1 MLPGSPISQGPSRV
15 RLVPW
20 EIDFSTG
27 APDSSLPDKDVGSQT
42 QGVFLRS
49 TPGLESGWR
58 HFIGV
63 MSSRKDVGW
72 PHPRRSVTQSQT
84 TWA

>member
-1 MLPGSPISQGPSRV
+1 MLPGSPVSQGPSRV
-15 RLVPW
+15 RLVLW
-20 EIDFSTG
+20 EIDFSSG
-27 APDSSLPDKDVGSQT
+27 APDNCLPDKDVGSQT

-58 HFIGV
+58 HLIGV
-63 MSSRKDVGW
+63 TSSRKDVGR
-72 PHPRRSVTQSQT
+72 PHSRRSVTQRQT

>member
-20 EIDFSTG
+20 ETDFSSG
-27 APDSSLPDKDVGSQT
+27 APDSSLPDKEVGSQT
-42 QGVFLRS
+42 QGASLRS
-49 TPGLESGWR
+49 APGLESGWR
-58 HFIGV
+58 HLIGV
-63 MSSRKDVGW
+63 RSSRKDVGR

-84 TWA
+84 PWA